1 MVRGRPWCFVRER
14 AERSSE
20 AGGLAR
26 SRDGQE
32 DRYDMVR
39 PSVMK
44 MMNRHCGTIP
54 VVEWEARLNGM
65 VTVRKVL
72 LLFQRRW
79 AYPFPGSEAHGIGGM
94 TMRITFSVFLIMVLV
109 QTSVSVRAEQQ
120 DVTVTAVM
128 KGSTTISG
136 QKIEYPKTDKAEMSS
151 VLVEIQPGKE
161 NGRHM
166 HAVPTYVHVL
176 EGTMTVEFEDGTRQT
191 FKAGTGF
198 LEVVNTVHSAKN
210 LGDVPLKLLVVFVG
224 EEGKPNLIRP
234 EQHQTSN
241 MTK

>member
-1 MVRGRPWCFVRER
+1 MR
-14 AERSSE
+14 
-20 AGGLAR
+20 
-26 SRDGQE
+26 
-32 DRYDMVR
+32 
-39 PSVMK
+39 
-44 MMNRHCGTIP
+44 TIFSI
-54 VVEWEARLNGM
+54 
-65 VTVRKVL
+65 L
-72 LLFQRRW
+72 LIL
-79 AYPFPGSEAHGIGGM
+79 
-94 TMRITFSVFLIMVLV
+94 VLV
-109 QTSVSVRAEQQ
+109 QTTVPAGAEQQ

-136 QKIEYPKTDKAEMSS
+136 QKIEYPKTEKAEMAS

-176 EGTMTVEFEDGTRQT
+176 EGTMTVEFEDGSRQT

-210 LGDVPLKLLVVFVG
+210 LDAVPLKLLVVFVG

-234 EQHQTSN
+234 EHNRTSN